1 MHTSIRHYSLTVER
15 DALIERASNSHRG
28 YRNERSRVRTSHSAM
43 SSIGD
48 HIRALLRPVGRSTAA
63 GL

>member
-1 MHTSIRHYSLTVER
+1 MHPSIRHYSLTVER
-15 DALIERASNSHRG
+15 EFLGQRRVHPHPG
-28 YRNERSRVRTSHSAM
+28 YRNERSRVRASHSAM

-63 GL
+63 GV